1 MILSE
6 GTVAHLNYVIKIST
20 QGVAGGLTG
29 TRGRLTADSDLTS
42 KPGSQCRCKNPARQ
56 ELKISLY
63 FKAKIFIRPISWQPW
78 QPVVDAGLVQIIL
91 EVKNNSVTVCHNCH

>member
-1 MILSE
+1 MSE

-20 QGVAGGLTG
+20 GGCCLGLTG

-42 KPGSQCRCKNPARQ
+42 QPVSQCKNPARQ

-63 FKAKIFIRPISWQPW
+63 FKAKIFIRPISWQLGTL
-78 QPVVDAGLVQIIL
+78 VDADLVQIIL
-91 EVKNNSVTVCHNCH
+91 EVKNNSVTDCHNCH